1 MLRYSAIAAALVLV
15 GSVAAASA
23 AAPRVHRTS
32 GAEATSAPVTRID
45 ADGNYL
51 IDRSQG
57 AASAAEPRAHRT
69 SRVDAVS
76 ARATHIDP
84 DGNYLMDRAQ
94 GSLE

>member
-1 MLRYSAIAAALVLV
+1 MLRYSAIAAAVILV

-32 GAEATSAPVTRID
+32 GAEATSVPVTRID
-45 ADGNYL
+45 AVGNYW

-57 AASAAEPRAHRT
+57 AAAEPRAHRT

-76 ARATHIDP
+76 ARATHIDA